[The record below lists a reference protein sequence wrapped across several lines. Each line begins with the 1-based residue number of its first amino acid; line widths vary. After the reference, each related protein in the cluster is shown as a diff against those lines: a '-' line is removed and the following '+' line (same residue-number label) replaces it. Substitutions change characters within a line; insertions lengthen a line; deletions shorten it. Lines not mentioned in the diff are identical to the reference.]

1 MKGNTDMDEWWVV
14 SWITIQAEFS
24 DLGDAADITRV
35 VVRLTVAVVLGAMLG
50 YERESVG
57 ASAGLRT
64 HMLVSLGSALFVLI
78 PLQAGMQVADVSRVL
93 QGVTAGVGFLGAGAI
108 LKSQSDNQITG
119 LTTAAGVWLTAAIG
133 VAAGMG
139 REGTAVFTALFALAI
154 LSLLKFKGARAR
166 GAQQRSAPGKN
177 DPDEDA

>member
-1 MKGNTDMDEWWVV
+1 MDEWWIV
-14 SWITIQAEFS
+14 SWMTIQAEFS

-35 VVRLTVAVVLGAMLG
+35 IVRLTVAVALGAMLG

-139 REGTAVFTALFALAI
+139 REGTAVLTAVFALSI

-166 GAQQRSAPGKN
+166 AAQQRGAPARN
-177 DPDEDA
+177 DRDEDA